1 MNLNDYIR
9 DIPDFPKEGIIF
21 KDISPLLG
29 NAAAL
34 TASIDQLAE
43 KLAGKQIDAVAGV
56 EARGFIFGP
65 LLAQR
70 LGVGFVPVRKPG
82 KLPAATVSK
91 SYDLE
96 YGQATIEIH
105 TDAIK
110 PGARVLV
117 VDDLLATGGTA
128 VAACSLLEELGGEIV
143 ACAFVVELSFLPGR
157 AALEGHDVVSLI
169 QYD

>member
-9 DIPDFPKEGIIF
+9 DIPDFPKEGILF

-34 TASIDQLAE
+34 TASIDQLE
-43 KLAGKQIDAVAGV
+43 ERVAGMQIDVVAGV
-56 EARGFIFGP
+56 EARGFVFGP

-82 KLPAATVSK
+82 KLPAETVSK

-128 VAACSLLEELGGEIV
+128 VAACSLLEELGGKIV

-157 AALEGHDVVSLI
+157 AALGDRDVVSLI

>member
-29 NAAAL
+29 DAAAL

-105 TDAIK
+105 TDAIQ

-157 AALEGHDVVSLI
+157 AALEGRDVVSLI

>member
-34 TASIDQLAE
+34 TACIDQLAE
-43 KLAGKQIDAVAGV
+43 RLEGKQIDAVAGV

-82 KLPAATVSK
+82 KLPAETVSK

-105 TDAIK
+105 TDAIQ

-143 ACAFVVELSFLPGR
+143 ACAFAVELSFLPGR
-157 AALEGHDVVSLI
+157 AASGRPRRGEPDSI
-169 QYD
+169 

>member
-29 NAAAL
+29 DAAAL

-105 TDAIK
+105 TDAIQ

>member
-29 NAAAL
+29 DAAAL

>member
-1 MNLNDYIR
+1 MNLNDYIH

-34 TASIDQLAE
+34 RASIGQLAE

-105 TDAIK
+105 TDAIQ

-157 AALEGHDVVSLI
+157 AALGGRDVVSLI

>member
-34 TASIDQLAE
+34 TASIDQLE
-43 KLAGKQIDAVAGV
+43 ERVAGKQIDVVAGV
-56 EARGFIFGP
+56 EARGFVFGP

-128 VAACSLLEELGGEIV
+128 VATCSLLEELGGEIV

-157 AALEGHDVVSLI
+157 AALDGRDVVSLI

>member
-34 TASIDQLAE
+34 TACIDQLE
-43 KLAGKQIDAVAGV
+43 ERLAGMQIDAVAGV

-105 TDAIK
+105 TDAIQ
-110 PGARVLV
+110 PGDRVLV

-128 VAACSLLEELGGEIV
+128 VAACSLLEEMGGKIV

-157 AALEGHDVVSLI
+157 AALGGRDVVSLI

>member
-29 NAAAL
+29 DAAAL
-34 TASIDQLAE
+34 KASIDQLAE

-82 KLPAATVSK
+82 KLPAETVSK

-157 AALEGHDVVSLI
+157 AALEGRDVVSLI

>member
-29 NAAAL
+29 DAAAL

-43 KLAGKQIDAVAGV
+43 RLAGKQIDAVAGV

-157 AALEGHDVVSLI
+157 AALEGRDVVSLI

>member
-29 NAAAL
+29 DAAAL
-34 TASIDQLAE
+34 KASIDQLAE

-82 KLPAATVSK
+82 KLPAETVSK

-143 ACAFVVELSFLPGR
+143 ACGFVVELSFLPGR
-157 AALEGHDVVSLI
+157 AALEGRDVVSLI

>member
-1 MNLNDYIR
+1 M
-9 DIPDFPKEGIIF
+9 P
-21 KDISPLLG
+21 S
-29 NAAAL
+29 
-34 TASIDQLAE
+34 ASRPR
-43 KLAGKQIDAVAGV
+43 KVCWKQIDAVAGV

-157 AALEGHDVVSLI
+157 AALDGRDVVSLI

>member
-29 NAAAL
+29 DAAAL

-105 TDAIK
+105 TDAIQ

-157 AALEGHDVVSLI
+157 AALDGRDVVSLI